1 MHARRAMARRCT
13 SPQYRTRQ
21 LALHLGDPLALH
33 LGDPPHRPTPTP
45 TPPQLFIFRTRQL
58 ALHLGYS
65 PPSPSELFH
74 IHPSPPVPTLA
85 GAREALTR
93 GGRGREAGA
102 GWVLGTPSSPPLR
115 TRRGRCRPPGV
126 GGRTRGAWGGRRGGR
141 RRARRSGRRGGRRR
155 VVGRRLPIGDGAV
168 VG

>member
-33 LGDPPHRPTPTP
+33 LGDPPPPPPPPPPPTLHIQNQAACS
-45 TPPQLFIFRTRQL
+45 PPWTL
-58 ALHLGYS
+58 